1 MQFFRHV
8 WNSRPSFFETAETAL
23 IWGAVVP
30 FCMLAD
36 YFLWRHMA
44 PPSASR
50 VAIIFGLGAAF
61 AAPVAFWLAKII
73 GQKNIN
79 SAFAA
84 TFVLLSIGTLGL
96 TALIFAFDFW
106 LYFSQWHGEVFSGL
120 WTNQFVFTFASAIYQ
135 FLVSGLRLY
144 LPFGLIALV
153 LASMWASRRITR

>member
-1 MQFFRHV
+1 MPFLRHV
-8 WNSRPSFFETAETAL
+8 WQSRPSFFEASFSAV
-23 IWGAVVP
+23 IWGVAMPV
-30 FCMLAD
+30 CMLAD
-36 YFLWRHMA
+36 YFLVRHML

-50 VAIIFGLGAAF
+50 TAIMFALGAVV
-61 AAPVAFWLAKII
+61 AAPVAVWCARIFSRNNA
-73 GQKNIN
+73 N

-84 TFVLLSIGTLGL
+84 MFVFLAIGTIGL

-106 LYFSQWHGEVFSGL
+106 LYFSQWHGPVFSGL

-153 LASMWASRRITR
+153 IASMWASRRITR